1 MNRSSV
7 LYLLIAASLAVPGTA
22 FSQWQWKDTNGRT
35 VYSDTPPPPSV
46 PDRAIIMAPG
56 RAPGMYHA
64 VEADAPPK
72 GDAPAKADAPR
83 MQPTSVKAGG
93 AKPKDAD
100 TEFQE
105 RRDARLKADLEA
117 ATKEREQLAR
127 QQNCQELRNYAAG
140 LNQGMRAAKAGPD
153 GVPVRLN
160 DDERAAEIARTNDAL
175 QQCNS

>member
-1 MNRSSV
+1 MPICNPLDLLTPSAMNRSSV

-93 AKPKDAD
+93 TKPKDAD

-105 RRDARLKADLEA
+105 RRDARLRRISKPPPRSASNWPGN
-117 ATKEREQLAR
+117 R
-127 QQNCQELRNYAAG
+127 
-140 LNQGMRAAKAGPD
+140 
-153 GVPVRLN
+153 
-160 DDERAAEIARTNDAL
+160 IARNCATTRRG
-175 QQCNS
+175 